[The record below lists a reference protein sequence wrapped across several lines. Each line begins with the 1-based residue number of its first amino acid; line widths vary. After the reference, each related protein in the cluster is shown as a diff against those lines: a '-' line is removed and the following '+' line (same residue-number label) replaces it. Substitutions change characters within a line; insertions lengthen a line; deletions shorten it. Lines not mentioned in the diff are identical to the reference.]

1 MFLGGYKVGALA
13 RNGLTLNI
21 KDIKDINIEFLL
33 MNLNMCLAAGYG
45 GVLRI
50 VLRRI
55 RGVLKILRKQLTV
68 FSC

>member
-13 RNGLTLNI
+13 RNGLTLN
-21 KDIKDINIEFLL
+21 IKDINIEFLL

-55 RGVLKILRKQLTV
+55 RGVLKILRKQSTV